1 MLSLRLLKW
10 AALGGAA
17 YLLYQQ
23 LKPGQP
29 RSRKNPLTED
39 EEVAYDLFTLDED
52 IAVDVRDANAAYDAT
67 DSGELYGMH
76 VPRAQDTALV
86 DDDRAFEEGQNWLEA
101 METSAAEGG
110 PVPEAELNIIDDQDD
125 ASTAATLR
133 SDRPIADFGSGGP
146 RGL

>member
-17 YLLYQQ
+17 YLLYQE

-29 RSRKNPLTED
+29 RARKPPLTED
-39 EEVAYDLFTLDED
+39 EEVAYDLFTLEDELAID
-52 IAVDVRDANAAYDAT
+52 IREANAAYDAT

-76 VPRAQDTALV
+76 VPRAQDNVLP
-86 DDDRAFEEGQNWLEA
+86 DDDRAFADGQNWLEA
-101 METSAAEGG
+101 METNAAEGG
-110 PVPEAELNIIDDQDD
+110 PMPEAELNIIDDQDD

-133 SDRPIADFGSGGP
+133 NDRPIADFGSGGR

>member
-1 MLSLRLLKW
+1 MLSLRILKW

-17 YLLYQQ
+17 YYIYKA

-29 RSRKNPLTED
+29 SPRRNPLTED
-39 EEVAYDLFTLDED
+39 EEVAYDLFTLED
-52 IAVDVRDANAAYDAT
+52 DLASDLRDANAAYDAT

-76 VPRAQDTALV
+76 VPRAQDKALP
-86 DDDRAFEEGQNWLEA
+86 DDDRAFEDGQNWLEA

-110 PVPEAELNIIDDQDD
+110 PMPEAELNIIDDQDD
-125 ASTAATLR
+125 ASSAATLR
-133 SDRPIADFGSGGP
+133 NDRPIADFGSGGS